1 MSELKD
7 SLQNEIVYKD
17 TIELIFPV
25 DTETIYYYD
34 HTTFTVPEKK
44 DSTKIRIKCL
54 VYENGKECGMEFDN
68 LEEFLLHLKYYHG
81 LEW

>member
-7 SLQNEIVYKD
+7 SLQNEIVYKE
-17 TIELIFPV
+17 TLRLIFPV
-25 DTETIYYYD
+25 DVQTNHYYD
-34 HTTFTVPEKK
+34 YSTFKVPEKK
-44 DSTKIRIKCL
+44 DSSKIKIKCL
-54 VYENGKECGMEFDN
+54 VYENGKECGMEFDS